1 MVNETK
7 AQKQYH
13 SIAEG
18 PKYQAEATSTPQT
31 HIYMTVSFPV
41 LPQALVLCSQI
52 HYSFIF

>member
-1 MVNETK
+1 MVNEAI

-18 PKYQAEATSTPQT
+18 PKYQTEATSTPQT

-41 LPQALVLCSQI
+41 LAQALVLCSQI
-52 HYSFIF
+52 H